1 MASMTIFSFYQ
12 KHKDRWWALPLIL
25 PGALLPLAHAATTYT
40 QMQGSLV
47 VLYYMPLALL
57 LSLMLFYGMA
67 AVPGIILALFLHYYP
82 TIGGYETAA
91 AIGHFLITIILSWG
105 GYRMFTPR
113 RNMISYGDGQLMAQR
128 MIWQMLCP
136 ATLFL
141 LLFQFAVYLGVYEK
155 RFNLAGISEPGIR
168 ALINYQ
174 GLLVGCLT
182 GVPFCYLLIRI
193 IRHPRYLRSLLSQTL
208 LQIDRKVT
216 LVEMG
221 VWSLVTGAL
230 LALLLWPIN
239 ENSTIFSTNYTLSLL
254 MPVMLWG
261 SMRFGYRLMSLIWT
275 PVLIISIHYFYRYIP
290 WTQGYD
296 LQLTITTSSY
306 LVFTFVVVYM
316 AVLATRQRAIT
327 TRASRLAFLDPIVHM
342 PNLRALS
349 RALGKKPWSV
359 LCFLRMPELE
369 VLGRNYG
376 VLLRIQYKQKL
387 AAWLGEYLQPDECVY
402 QLSGHDLVLRLN
414 TEAHQSRMD
423 ELDQHIKRFRF
434 YWDGMPLQPQVG
446 VSYCYVTS
454 PVVHLYLLLGELST
468 IADLSLS
475 TNHPEN
481 LQQRG
486 AINLQRGLKDKVA
499 MMNRLQQAL
508 EKDQFTLMAQRV
520 QGVRGDN
527 YYEVLIR
534 LQNDDGEL
542 ISPDTFLP
550 VAQEFGLSSRIDLW
564 VLETTL
570 QFMADNRQ
578 SLPAQR
584 FAINLSPTSICRA
597 QLPLEVKRLL
607 QKYAVESWQL
617 VFEIT
622 ESSSFGNAG
631 LATQTVNQ
639 LQQMGCRIAIDDF
652 GTGYAS
658 YARLKSVD
666 ADILKIDGS
675 FIRNIV
681 SNSLDYQI
689 VASICHLARMKKM
702 QVVAEYVESE
712 EIRIAVLGLGID
724 YLQGYLIGK
733 PEPMETLLKNEALTK
748 SA

>member
-1 MASMTIFSFYQ
+1 MTIFSFYQ

-82 TIGGYETAA
+82 TIGGYETTV
-91 AIGHFLITIILSWG
+91 AIGHFLIPIILSWG

-221 VWSLVTGAL
+221 IWSLVTGAL